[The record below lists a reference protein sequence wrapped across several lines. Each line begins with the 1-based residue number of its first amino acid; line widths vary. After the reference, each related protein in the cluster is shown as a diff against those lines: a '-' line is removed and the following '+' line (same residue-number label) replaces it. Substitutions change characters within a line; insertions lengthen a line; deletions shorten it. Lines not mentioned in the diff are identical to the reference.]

1 MSQISVYFFG
11 RLTDITGSSRLQMP
25 LANDTDALQQQLL
38 QRFPL
43 LQQATY
49 IITVNRIIIS
59 QCTPLHAQ
67 AEVAL
72 LPPFSGG

>member
-1 MSQISVYFFG
+1 MSQIPVYFFG
-11 RLTDITGSSRLQMP
+11 RLTDITGSSRLPMSVV
-25 LANDTDALQQQLL
+25 NDTDELQQQLL

-49 IITVNRIIIS
+49 VITVNRKIIS
-59 QCTPLHAQ
+59 QCTPLDAQ